1 MCKNC
6 TYRCSVCETETRETG
21 SFIVTDD
28 QVFCETCFRCYRCR
42 KRLYVG
48 DGEAPPARM
57 QNTDSPLYSYHC
69 ADCVKEA
76 SKKQKIKHKKKQ
88 SDVVQEMAGS
98 GAAGRSASSSKTT
111 LAQDK
116 SALPTTGLNVPDLV
130 IQNSPNQ
137 PSRMIS
143 NPAAKPFG
151 PVLLSTSIRDPSVE
165 ALLSSIYLHAEK
177 PDHDVD
183 SNGS

>member
-6 TYRCSVCETETRETG
+6 TYRCSACETKNLCTETG
-21 SFIVTDD
+21 VFIVTDD
-28 QVFCETCFRCYRCR
+28 QVFCEICFRCYRCR

-76 SKKQKIKHKKKQ
+76 SKKQKIKHKKQQ

-98 GAAGRSASSSKTT
+98 GATGSSASNSKTT

-116 SALPTTGLNVPDLV
+116 SASPTTDLNVPDLV

-151 PVLLSTSIRDPSVE
+151 PVLLSSSIRDPSVE
-165 ALLSSIYLHAEK
+165 ALLSSIHLPRGK
-177 PDHDVD
+177 
-183 SNGS
+183 G